1 MAKYPEWSDLR
12 YFLELA
18 RTGKLSA
25 AAHRIGVEHTTVARR
40 LSRLEELLGTSL
52 FDHRRDG
59 YALTE
64 AGQALMPHA
73 EAMESALLGAIAET
87 GAKVGGAIGSVRI
100 GTPEAF
106 GICVLAPRLA
116 KLYAEHPDLQVE
128 LMALPRFPSL
138 AAREVDIL
146 VTLDPPRS
154 GRYVV
159 ARFSELNY
167 HLYGSRAYLA
177 KREPIKELKDLAGH
191 DFVDYVQDQL
201 LSDDL
206 RYLDE
211 LTAQPRRRFTSTSIL
226 VQREA
231 IASGMGL
238 AMMTPYAVKGR
249 KDLVRILPGKAQVT
263 RTLWLATPA
272 DLFRLRRIRVAWDF
286 LRRIAE
292 DEPDQFEADSR
303 SA

>member
-1 MAKYPEWSDLR
+1 MTKYPEWSDLR
-12 YFLELA
+12 YFLEVA
-18 RTGKLSA
+18 RTGKLTVA
-25 AAHRIGVEHTTVARR
+25 ANRIGVEHTTVARR

-52 FDHRRDG
+52 FDHRRGG
-59 YALTE
+59 YTLTE
-64 AGQALMPHA
+64 TGQALMPHA

-87 GAKVGGAIGSVRI
+87 GAKLGGAIGSIRI

-116 KLYAEHPDLQVE
+116 TLYAEHPELRIE

-138 AAREVDIL
+138 EAREVDIL
-146 VTLDPPRS
+146 LTLDPPRS

-167 HLYGSRAYLA
+167 SLYGSRSYLA
-177 KREPIKELKDLAGH
+177 KRKPIKESKDLAGH

-211 LTAQPRRRFTSTSIL
+211 LTTKPRRRLTSTSML
-226 VQREA
+226 AQREA

-238 AMMTPYAVKGR
+238 AMMTPYAVEGR
-249 KDLVRILPGKAQVT
+249 KDLVKILAGKAQVT
-263 RTLWLATPA
+263 RSLWLATPS

-286 LRRIAE
+286 LRGIAE
-292 DEPDQFEADSR
+292 KEPGLFIG
-303 SA
+303 